1 MNPTPL
7 VSLMSATMATPPP
20 PPPVAAHPPPMAPPP
35 PDAGKAEPWGQEDPL
50 LWSARRARL
59 HAIWGSAAIALFVL
73 MFGAGMYS
81 LFTAAIYDGGIEG
94 HPSLILLVLSPFLL
108 AIVGAVATGA
118 LARNVGRMSRQPL
131 APAGAGTARSLL
143 WFSVFLWLL
152 LFIIFPLSLTVT
164 TEPGE
169 GGDEPFPIGIITVLP
184 VYIGFCVAIYTT
196 GAAYAAWSDENKVE
210 SILIIGLAWA
220 AFAMFL
226 LLPAVINSWDLGSE
240 TPNVDWD
247 SAVWWL
253 RFGNLFPAIAPW
265 LIVVGLYFIH
275 GRNITLLEEAV
286 ELDGL
291 PPTHGAPGDVTSGD
305 ACPRCGGSISTHPRT
320 LETFCSA
327 CGWGLQPEGT
337 GPVIVDA
344 SPAPTHGTDLFVEQ
358 PRPAAPAPP
367 VQEPAAPATMTCSR
381 CGGELA
387 VLSRTR
393 QIYCTACGAGLPS
406 GEGPAPPVTP
416 PPVPPPAP
424 AAPQAPVSPPTTQPS
439 AGAPPG
445 PCPLCGAP
453 TTVHPRTGERFCPAC
468 GAGLGPG

>member
-1 MNPTPL
+1 
-7 VSLMSATMATPPP
+7 
-20 PPPVAAHPPPMAPPP
+20 
-35 PDAGKAEPWGQEDPL
+35 
-50 LWSARRARL
+50 
-59 HAIWGSAAIALFVL
+59 

-81 LFTAAIYDGGIEG
+81 LFTAAIYEGDIEG
-94 HPSLILLVLSPFLL
+94 HPSLFLLVLSPFLL

-131 APAGAGTARSLL
+131 APSGAGTARGLL

-152 LFIIFPLSLTVT
+152 LFLVFPLSMTVT

-169 GGDEPFPIGIITVLP
+169 GGNEPFPIGIITVLP

-196 GAAYAAWSDENKVE
+196 GAAYSAWSDENRVE

-226 LLPAVINSWDLGSE
+226 LLPAVISSWDLGSE

-275 GRNITLLEEAV
+275 GRSISLLEEAV
-286 ELDGL
+286 ELDGQ
-291 PPTHGAPGDVTSGD
+291 PRPYGVPTDATSGD

-327 CGWGLQPEGT
+327 CGWGLQPEDV
-337 GPVIVDA
+337 GPVVVDA
-344 SPAPTHGTDLFVEQ
+344 SPAPTHGTDVFLEQ
-358 PRPAAPAPP
+358 PKPMTDPPA
-367 VQEPAAPATMTCSR
+367 QEPVASAPLTCSR

-387 VLSRTR
+387 VLSSSR
-393 QIYCTACGAGLPS
+393 QIYCTSCGAGLPP
-406 GEGPAPPVTP
+406 EGQQSPPSTPQPALAASPPVAAAPPVQP
-416 PPVPPPAP
+416 FAPAP
-424 AAPQAPVSPPTTQPS
+424 SPPQPS

-468 GAGLGPG
+468 GAGLRPG